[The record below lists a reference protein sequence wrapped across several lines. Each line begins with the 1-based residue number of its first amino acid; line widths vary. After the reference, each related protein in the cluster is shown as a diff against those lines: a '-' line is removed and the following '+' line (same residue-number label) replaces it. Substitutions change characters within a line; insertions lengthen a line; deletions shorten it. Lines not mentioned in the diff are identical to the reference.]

1 MIRVVAYIDG
11 FNLYFGLKDAKW
23 KKYYWLNLQLLAQN
37 LLRQGQELIYTKYFT
52 SRISLPIEKQRRQ
65 SIFIEAVET
74 LTDVEI
80 FYGHYQTNPRKCMN
94 CGYKSMIASE
104 KMTDVNIA
112 VEMMADA
119 YQDRFDTALLISA
132 DSDLT
137 APIASIRQLFP
148 EKKVVVAFPPM
159 RNSIQ
164 LQRTANAY
172 IPIGRAT
179 IAKSV
184 FPDRIQKA
192 DGFVLHCPVE
202 WH

>member
-1 MIRVVAYIDG
+1 MNRVVAYIDG

-23 KKYYWLNLQLLAQN
+23 KKYYWLNLQLLAQY
-37 LLRQGQELIYTKYFT
+37 LLKPDQELVYTKYFT
-52 SRISLPIEKQRRQ
+52 SRISQPKDKQQRQ
-65 SIFIEAVET
+65 SVFIEALAT
-74 LTDVEI
+74 LTDLEI
-80 FYGHYQTNPRKCMN
+80 YYGHYQSHPRTCGKC
-94 CGYKSMIASE
+94 GFKSMATNE

-119 YQDRFDTALLISA
+119 YQDRFDTSLLISA

-137 APIASIRQLFP
+137 APISAIRQLFP
-148 EKKVVVAFPPM
+148 EKRVIVAFPPM

-164 LQRTANAY
+164 LQRTASAF

-192 DGFVLHCPVE
+192 DGYVLHRPIE
-202 WH
+202 WQ

>member
-1 MIRVVAYIDG
+1 MTRVIAYIDG
-11 FNLYFGLKDAKW
+11 FNLYFGLKSAQW
-23 KKYYWLNLQLLAQN
+23 KKFYWLNLQLLAQN
-37 LLRQGQELIYTKYFT
+37 LLKQDQQLIFTKYFT
-52 SRISLPIEKQRRQ
+52 SRISQPQDKQRRQ
-65 SIFIEAVET
+65 SVFIEALET
-74 LTDVEI
+74 LTDI
-80 FYGHYQTNPRKCMN
+80 DIYYGHYQTHPRICTK
-94 CGYKSMIASE
+94 CGYKSMVANE

-119 YQDRFDTALLISA
+119 YQDRFDIALLISA

-137 APIASIRQLFP
+137 APVSSIRQLFP
-148 EKKVVVAFPPM
+148 EKKVVVVFPPM

-172 IPIGRAT
+172 IPLGRAT

-192 DGFVLHCPVE
+192 DGYVLHRPIE
-202 WH
+202 WQ